1 MAGTDKLG
9 HNAVV
14 IDPRDN
20 VVVAIYPLKAGDE
33 VRYPMP
39 DGTLASFAA
48 AGDVPLFHKIAR
60 SDIARG
66 QRVVKYG
73 EFIGVATK
81 DIHVGEHVHT
91 HNCESSD
98 DLKDAVST
106 TDDSA
111 ATHVGASSVPER
123 TFMGY
128 RRPDGTV
135 GIRNHVLVLPTS
147 ICASDTTNRIAHAV
161 EGCVSFHN
169 QNGCSQVDVDRDVT
183 IDALAG
189 FAANPNIYGV
199 LCVSLGCEGCQND
212 MVVDAIRKRTNKPVK
227 TLVIQKVGGSIRAVE
242 EGTRMARELVAEAD
256 ACVREKTSISELIFG
271 TNCGGSDP
279 SSGLGS
285 NPLIGEVSNYL
296 VAAGAT
302 YVLCE
307 TPELFG
313 GEHILARRAKTP
325 EVGDQILKIV
335 YDYEKYVQMFGA
347 EMREGNPSPGNMA
360 GGLTTLEE
368 KSLGCIHKAGHSPI
382 NAVYGYA
389 KQLKPHEGL
398 VVMDTPGNDPS
409 SVAGIIAGGCQ
420 LVVFSTGLGTPTGNA
435 IAPVYRLTANRRTY
449 EAMHDNTDLDA
460 SPTIY
465 GPETMEQMRDR
476 MLDDIIAVCNGRKVA
491 AEVLGYTETALP
503 HICNYM

>member
-1 MAGTDKLG
+1 MS
-9 HNAVV
+9 
-14 IDPRDN
+14 R
-20 VVVAIYPLKAGDE
+20 
-33 VRYPMP
+33 
-39 DGTLASFAA
+39 
-48 AGDVPLFHKIAR
+48 
-60 SDIARG
+60 
-66 QRVVKYG
+66 
-73 EFIGVATK
+73 
-81 DIHVGEHVHT
+81 
-91 HNCESSD
+91 
-98 DLKDAVST
+98 
-106 TDDSA
+106 
-111 ATHVGASSVPER
+111 R

-128 RRPDGTV
+128 RRADGKV
-135 GIRNHVLVLPTS
+135 GIRNHVLILPTS

-169 QNGCSQVDVDRDVT
+169 QNGCSQVDIDRDVT
-183 IDALAG
+183 MDALAG

-212 MVVDAIRKRTNKPVK
+212 MVVDAIRARTDKPIK
-227 TLVIQKVGGSIRAVE
+227 TLVIQQVGGSIKAIE

-256 ACVREKTSISELIFG
+256 ACMREEANISELILG

-285 NPLIGEVSNYL
+285 NPLIGEVSDYL
-296 VAAGAT
+296 VAAGGT
-302 YVLCE
+302 SVLCE

-313 GEHILARRAKTP
+313 GEHILARRAATK
-325 EVGDQILKIV
+325 EVGEQILKIV

-389 KQLKPHEGL
+389 KQLKAHEGL
-398 VVMDTPGNDPS
+398 VIMDTPGNDPS

-435 IAPVYRLTANRRTY
+435 IAPVYRLTANKHTY
-449 EAMHDNTDLDA
+449 EMMRDNTDLDA

-465 GPETMEQMRDR
+465 GPETMEEMRDR
-476 MLDDIIAVCNGRKVA
+476 MLDDIIAVCNGRKVC

-503 HICNYM
+503 HLCNYM

>member
-1 MAGTDKLG
+1 MS
-9 HNAVV
+9 
-14 IDPRDN
+14 R
-20 VVVAIYPLKAGDE
+20 
-33 VRYPMP
+33 
-39 DGTLASFAA
+39 
-48 AGDVPLFHKIAR
+48 
-60 SDIARG
+60 
-66 QRVVKYG
+66 
-73 EFIGVATK
+73 
-81 DIHVGEHVHT
+81 
-91 HNCESSD
+91 
-98 DLKDAVST
+98 
-106 TDDSA
+106 
-111 ATHVGASSVPER
+111 R

-128 RRPDGTV
+128 RRADGKV
-135 GIRNHVLVLPTS
+135 GIRNHVLILPTS

-169 QNGCSQVDVDRDVT
+169 QNGCSQVDIDRDVT
-183 IDALAG
+183 MDALAG
-189 FAANPNIYGV
+189 FAASPNIYGV

-212 MVVDAIRKRTNKPVK
+212 MVVDAIRARTDKPIK
-227 TLVIQKVGGSIRAVE
+227 TLVIQQVGGSIKAIE

-256 ACVREKTSISELIFG
+256 ACMREEANISELILG

-285 NPLIGEVSNYL
+285 NPLIGEVSDYL
-296 VAAGAT
+296 VAADGT
-302 YVLCE
+302 SVLCE

-313 GEHILARRAKTP
+313 GEHILARRAATK
-325 EVGDQILKIV
+325 EVGEQILKIV

-389 KQLKPHEGL
+389 KQLKAHEGL
-398 VVMDTPGNDPS
+398 VIMDTPGNDPS

-435 IAPVYRLTANRRTY
+435 IAPVYRLTANKHTY
-449 EAMHDNTDLDA
+449 EIMRDNTDLDA

-465 GPETMEQMRDR
+465 GPETMEEMRDR
-476 MLDDIIAVCNGRKVA
+476 MLDDIIAVCNGRKVC

-503 HICNYM
+503 HLCNYM